1 MAKKLTK
8 KQIKMI
14 ATLHSAIH
22 LSYVDICMFDEGC
35 GITDEEQLL
44 IIDEINT
51 IANKL
56 SKGGSMN
63 LGSTED
69 IIKYVRGC

>member
-1 MAKKLTK
+1 
-8 KQIKMI
+8 
-14 ATLHSAIH
+14 
-22 LSYVDICMFDEGC
+22 MFDEGC